1 MASIRKI
8 SRATLGS
15 FGDFSDGS
23 FDISKLGEM
32 ENLKMS
38 RSLTKVAPGPGRF
51 LQRNATVGEK
61 LFLSKEDADP
71 GSGPRLSSRGP
82 PPTASRLRAN
92 AVLTKL
98 AQIETKIK
106 SRKAPTSPADT
117 DSDSRPTRDQ
127 LPRPAEL
134 PPQDTDRTF
143 QKQGR
148 ESPGSGRSTRAGSG
162 SRFLKKKGPPAA
174 DPAPEACPGRERN
187 VQVPRPKEP
196 AGKVDSPSSDEE
208 EMEDLLGSLAESSR
222 EEAAYKDQG
231 FTSGNVRLRPSS
243 TASSGTL
250 AGSWIRI
257 EAAGTRIGTD
267 MRCWHCRR
275 VGPRPRPVQKFP
287 SSKSSRPWR
296 QRTSQPARGSGGQPT
311 TPSPATPT
319 AADTASRTSSPS
331 ALGAFAK
338 PVPSETGRFELA
350 SSASSE
356 AGPGRESPSEA
367 SEDSHSDFRINV
379 LSLDDLGGAVS
390 ETSDVQE
397 GEGARRDKPP
407 GDRAHATPPAG
418 KRAGPRPRAS
428 ASPGNA
434 PSAERG
440 RDAPS
445 TTASE
450 ISEHLGARSATA
462 SPEDSASRT
471 PSSPG
476 APAEAAGG
484 SAYSED
490 FESSPG
496 PSASEPTAPSPETA
510 DRTLDSLS
518 ELSSSLR
525 TPPSRRRR
533 GRHGPR
539 VVVKETAVQTLDP
552 ALACPWAAAGMATI
566 GPSLGGAYA
575 DPAPIASHVVS
586 MDMLEALTAQRPAAL
601 ALDELLR
608 QQLSLTRSFVEA
620 SRHLHATLLQSLDS
634 HSFHYHTLEEV
645 KEYIRRHRP
654 ARLTMEDAL
663 QEVREEL

>member
-23 FDISKLGEM
+23 FDVSKLGEM

-38 RSLTKVAPGPGRF
+38 RSLTQVAPGPGRF
-51 LQRNATVGEK
+51 LQRNATVGER

-71 GSGPRLSSRGP
+71 GSKPRLSSRVP

-92 AVLTKL
+92 AVLMKL

-106 SRKAPTSPADT
+106 SRKAPASPADT
-117 DSDSRPTRDQ
+117 DSDSRPTRDG
-127 LPRPAEL
+127 LPKPAEL
-134 PPQDTDRTF
+134 SPQDTDRTF

-148 ESPGSGRSTRAGSG
+148 ESPGSGRSTQAGSG
-162 SRFLKKKGPPAA
+162 SRFLKKGPPVAN
-174 DPAPEACPGRERN
+174 PVPEACPGRERN
-187 VQVPRPKEP
+187 VQVPPPKEP
-196 AGKVDSPSSDEE
+196 AGKFGSPDSDQE
-208 EMEDLLGSLAESSR
+208 EMEDLSGSLAECSR
-222 EEAAYKDQG
+222 EEAAYKGQG
-231 FTSGNVRLRPSS
+231 LTGGKVRGQAPAPPS
-243 TASSGTL
+243 A
-250 AGSWIRI
+250 
-257 EAAGTRIGTD
+257 E
-267 MRCWHCRR
+267 
-275 VGPRPRPVQKFP
+275 VP
-287 SSKSSRPWR
+287 SSKPSRPWR
-296 QRTSQPARGSGGQPT
+296 QRTSQPARGSGGRSM
-311 TPSPATPT
+311 TPSPEMPT
-319 AADTASRTSSPS
+319 AADTASHTSSPS
-331 ALGAFAK
+331 TLGAFAK
-338 PVPSETGRFELA
+338 SVPSEMGRTELA

-356 AGPGRESPSEA
+356 AGPGWESPSEA

-390 ETSDVQE
+390 ETSAVPED
-397 GEGARRDKPP
+397 EGAQREKPP

-418 KRAGPRPRAS
+418 KRAGSRPRSSARHRAS

-440 RDAPS
+440 RDAAS
-445 TTASE
+445 TTDSE

-471 PSSPG
+471 PSSLG
-476 APAEAAGG
+476 EAAGG

-496 PSASEPTAPSPETA
+496 PSASQPTAPSPQTA

-518 ELSSSLR
+518 ELSSGLG

-539 VVVKETAVQTLDP
+539 TMVKETAVQTLDP
-552 ALACPWAAAGMATI
+552 ALACPWAAAAGMATI
-566 GPSLGGAYA
+566 GPALGGAYV
-575 DPAPIASHVVS
+575 DPAPIASHIVS
-586 MDMLEALTAQRPAAL
+586 ADVLEALTAQRPAAL

-608 QQLSLTRSFVEA
+608 QQLSLTRNFVEA
-620 SRHLHATLLQSLDS
+620 SRHLHATLLQSLDG